1 MQPHN
6 DPLSDDALLR
16 RYVGGGSHE
25 AFATLVERYADLVWS
40 SALRQSRGDHH
51 AAEDVAQTVFTA
63 LAVKARRMKPGVVL
77 AGWLITATRYA
88 AADLRKAERRRK
100 RHERKAAMRPDDTQT
115 GDLTAAPAGAA
126 DPDHDQAWT
135 RVAPVLDEALSQLS
149 ESLRLAVVLRFFQR
163 KSMREVAGRL
173 GISEDAARQRVCRG
187 LDQLREGLGRRA
199 VSLPAATLSSLL
211 TTHALDAAPAGVVK
225 TITCAASVA
234 SAAAAQ
240 GVAPPGIA
248 CWLLPWLKG
257 ATAASILLALAG
269 TTGALVVWELSGA
282 PSEETV
288 ILAPP
293 AAAPVAAAGG
303 DRQNTISITVDPARA
318 NRSPTLSFSLQPA
331 PSAGA
336 TGPTDD
342 K

>member
-1 MQPHN
+1 MQQQN

-40 SALRQSRGDHH
+40 SALRQSHGDPH

-100 RHERKAAMRPDDTQT
+100 RHERKAAMRRPDHGTLD
-115 GDLTAAPAGAA
+115 AAGPAGAA
-126 DPDHDQAWT
+126 DPDHAWA
-135 RVAPVLDEALSQLS
+135 RVAPVLDEALAQLS

-163 KSMREVAGRL
+163 KSMREVAVRL

-199 VSLPAATLSSLL
+199 VGIPATTLSALL
-211 TTHALDAAPAGVVK
+211 TAHALEAAPAGVVK
-225 TITCAASVA
+225 TIASAASVA
-234 SAAAAQ
+234 SAAAAK
-240 GVAPPGIA
+240 GVAPGIA
-248 CWLLPWLKG
+248 AWLLPWLKG

-269 TTGALVVWELSGA
+269 AAGALVLWELSGG

-293 AAAPVAAAGG
+293 AADRAAAPALHPRNGV
-303 DRQNTISITVDPARA
+303 SITLKPAQG
-318 NRSPTLSFSLQPA
+318 NRPGVLSFSMEAA
-331 PSAGA
+331 PSAPA
-336 TGPTDD
+336 TQPTDD
-342 K
+342 R